1 MIQGYKNLSPHCGHQ
16 AFHLFFLW
24 SLHLI
29 HRVAMA
35 TTTDTVTLNDEERS
49 AHHVIVEAGHHGVD
63 IAQAEAAFDELSRRL
78 SKSSHAYD
86 IAQTATTKDLEQGDE
101 NDEVF
106 DLRDYLTS
114 SNDANE
120 QAGIKHKHVGVT
132 WEDLQVDAIG
142 GADSKVS

>member
-1 MIQGYKNLSPHCGHQ
+1 
-16 AFHLFFLW
+16 
-24 SLHLI
+24 
-29 HRVAMA
+29 MA

-49 AHHVIVEAGHHGVD
+49 AHHVIVEAGHHSVD

-86 IAQTATTKDLEQGDE
+86 IAQTKDLEQGDE